1 MLNSL
6 YVEGDSRLHR
16 LPAGP
21 KLLLV
26 LLVSLAVFLTRSPPV
41 LGAGAIAALG
51 LYASTGIGARAGWI
65 RLRPVLLTIA
75 VVALA
80 TVLLGSAEEG
90 IVALLRLTT
99 LMLVAAAVTATT
111 TVGAF
116 IDVVSRAARPL
127 ERLGLVRA
135 DDIGLA
141 VGLVIRFVPEVLSR
155 YDVLKQ
161 SHRARGLRLRPTTV
175 LVPLMIQTLKA
186 ADEIAA
192 AIDARGIR
200 AHKQPTENQERS
212 T

>member
-26 LLVSLAVFLTRSPPV
+26 LFVSLTVFLTRSPPV

-51 LYASTGIGARAGWI
+51 LYASTGIGARAGWL

-127 ERLGLVRA
+127 ERLGFVRA

-155 YDVLKQ
+155 YDILKQ

-200 AHKQPTENQERS
+200 AHKQPTENQERP